1 MNSCTFGLSCVAPR
15 CRWHP
20 KNRSSGS
27 WQILWLRNDLTS
39 SIANRSLTNPTND
52 LPVNINVT
60 HYAFDLF
67 TYLLV
72 NINVTHYAFDLF
84 TYLLVIFNPNRVEWL
99 NNMFPCSV
107 FVKPFRALALLSHS
121 ARYGRKS
128 FSSHCTIA
136 NLTCACYNF
145 THIQNL
151 TCKRKSL
158 A

>member
-39 SIANRSLTNPTND
+39 SIANTSLTNPTND
-52 LPVNINVT
+52 LP
-60 HYAFDLF
+60 
-67 TYLLV
+67 V

-107 FVKPFRALALLSHS
+107 FVKLFRASALLSHS